1 MNIHSVIEQIEN
13 RLKEENIDMDFTK
26 LITIQEMYMY
36 EEFGVDIV
44 ERVVE
49 LCRSEKLEQEKLIT
63 RILEAK
69 DTKNELLGKDDII
82 RIFKCEN
89 EKALKILR
97 VAFDMRYA
105 TKIGKEYYIEK
116 TKLEEFMNDVRGRKV
131 VL

>member
-49 LCRSEKLEQEKLIT
+49 LCRSEILEQEKLIT

-97 VAFDMRYA
+97 VAFDMQYA
-105 TKIGKEYYIEK
+105 TRIGKEYYIEK
-116 TKLEEFMNDVRGRKV
+116 TKLDEFMNDVRGRKV

>member
-69 DTKNELLGKDDII
+69 DIKNELLGKDDII
-82 RIFKCEN
+82 KIFKCEN

-97 VAFDMRYA
+97 VAFDMQYA
-105 TKIGKEYYIEK
+105 TRIGKEYYIEK
-116 TKLEEFMNDVRGRKV
+116 TKLDEFMNDVRGRKV

>member
-89 EKALKILR
+89 EKALNWAQRKNLKIKTAGSDCHR
-97 VAFDMRYA
+97 VTGAG
-105 TKIGKEYYIEK
+105 ISGIE
-116 TKLEEFMNDVRGRKV
+116 TNYF
-131 VL
+131 

>member
-116 TKLEEFMNDVRGRKV
+116 TKLDEFMNDVRGRKV